1 MAKYSNRK
9 PKQRKSKTKQRR
21 RMRGGTT
28 DNTPNAEPAL
38 PPNISTSPMVS
49 NPSGIKSQPLPQK
62 PVKPNPA
69 KKFNF
74 DIPNTAPKTAPAAI
88 DREKI
93 QKLDIEAKTIIKEL
107 QNSLQSIRSGLDN
120 NNDSLETKTAN
131 FKKRLSDIVTQLKQ
145 LEAES
150 KEKEKLSEQI
160 QQDRDR
166 LLQEKQATKVEIQE
180 LTKRVKDQEVIVKN
194 LTDKS
199 VSTSEDKQKIQ
210 DLLTKN
216 AELSALLSNK
226 TTELKKLEGQ
236 VGVNNNE
243 INMQIKQL
251 EAIKSSLNTL
261 DSKVKSQSSQID
273 SGFGQFD
280 KEVGMLE
287 GIYDTVSSSLSG
299 ITNVFNFGFQQGG
312 SKKNNRKALKKL
324 KLFKMKKTDLK
335 RVSKKWGV
343 KYCKDSKTSY
353 LICLTIILAYKT
365 KQKHFTKPRLI
376 TLAKILGITV
386 DKKISKVTL
395 KSHIDKKTKRF
406 NIKDIV

>member
-1 MAKYSNRK
+1 MTRYSNKK
-9 PKQRKSKTKQRR
+9 PKQRKSIKRRR

-28 DNTPNAEPAL
+28 DENNNPQTPSL
-38 PPNISTSPMVS
+38 PPNISTSPLNS
-49 NPSGIKSQPLPQK
+49 NPSSVKSAPGPQRPQK
-62 PVKPNPA
+62 PNPE

-74 DIPNTAPKTAPAAI
+74 DIPKTAPKTAPSAI
-88 DREKI
+88 DRQKI
-93 QKLDIEAKTIIKEL
+93 QKLDLESKTVIHEL
-107 QNSLQSIRSGLDN
+107 QKSLQSIRSGLDN

-131 FKKRLSDIVTQLKQ
+131 FKKRLSDIVAQLQK

-150 KEKEKLSEQI
+150 KEKEVISQQI

-166 LLQEKQATKVEIQE
+166 LMQEKEATKLEIQE
-180 LTKRVKDQEVIVKN
+180 LQKRVKDQEVIVKN

-216 AELSALLSNK
+216 AELSALLANK
-226 TTELKKLEGQ
+226 TTDLKKLQGK

-243 INMQIKQL
+243 IVMQIKQL
-251 EAIKSSLNTL
+251 QAIKDSLNNVET
-261 DSKVKSQSSQID
+261 KVKNQSNQID

-299 ITNVFNFGFQQGG
+299 ITNVFNFGYQQGG
-312 SKKNNRKALKKL
+312 SKSRRKAVKKL
-324 KLFKMKKTDLK
+324 KLFKFKKSDLK
-335 RVSKKWGV
+335 RIATKWGV

-353 LICLTIILAYKT
+353 LVCLTIILAFKT
-365 KQKHFTKPRLI
+365 KPKKFTKSRMM
-376 TLAKILGITV
+376 TLAKILGIKF
-386 DKKISKVTL
+386 DKKVKVSSL
-395 KSHIDKKTKRF
+395 KSAISKKTKRF
-406 NIKDIV
+406 NIKDII